1 MTEALTV
8 EQVRELLGYE
18 PDTDVGEYDTKI
30 AYCLAEREELETRVL
45 RYLADLDPNDMAA
58 A

>member
-1 MTEALTV
+1 MTETLTAEQLDAL
-8 EQVRELLGYE
+8 
-18 PDTDVGEYDTKI
+18 I